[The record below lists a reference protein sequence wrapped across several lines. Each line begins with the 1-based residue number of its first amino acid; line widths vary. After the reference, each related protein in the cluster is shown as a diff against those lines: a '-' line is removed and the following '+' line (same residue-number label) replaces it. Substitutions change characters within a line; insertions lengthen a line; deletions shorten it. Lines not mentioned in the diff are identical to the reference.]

1 MHSKPDWW
9 KYAPRA
15 RSNEVAE
22 LDFGALMKQAQA
34 LQEKLKAVQEHAAAQ
49 VVNADSGGGMV
60 RVSVDGSMQ
69 VRRIEIDPALI
80 ASNDKAMLEDLIV
93 VAVNQG
99 LKRAQEMVAQ
109 EMGKLGPLGG
119 LKLPGFGND

>member
-1 MHSKPDWW
+1 
-9 KYAPRA
+9 
-15 RSNEVAE
+15 VAE
-22 LDFGALMKQAQA
+22 LDFGALMKKAQE
-34 LQEKLKAVQEHAAAQ
+34 LQEKLKSVQEQAAAQ
-49 VVNADSGGGMV
+49 VVSADAGGGMV

-93 VAVNQG
+93 VAINLG

-119 LKLPGFGND
+119 LKIPGFGND

>member
-1 MHSKPDWW
+1 M
-9 KYAPRA
+9 A
-15 RSNEVAE
+15 EVD
-22 LDFGALMKQAQA
+22 LGALMKQAQA
-34 LQEKLKAVQEHAAAQ
+34 LQEKLKSMQEQAAAQ
-49 VVNADSGGGMV
+49 IVNADAGGGMV
-60 RVSVDGSMQ
+60 RVIVDGSMQ
-69 VRRIEIDPALI
+69 VRRIEIDPALL

-93 VAVNQG
+93 VAINQG

>member
-1 MHSKPDWW
+1 
-9 KYAPRA
+9 
-15 RSNEVAE
+15 VAE

-34 LQEKLKAVQEHAAAQ
+34 LQEKLKAVQEQAAAQ
-49 VVNADSGGGMV
+49 VVDADAGGGMV

-69 VRRIEIDPALI
+69 VRRIEIDPTLI

-93 VAVNQG
+93 VAINQG

-119 LKLPGFGND
+119 LKLPGFGGD

>member
-1 MHSKPDWW
+1 M
-9 KYAPRA
+9 
-15 RSNEVAE
+15 AE

-34 LQEKLKAVQEHAAAQ
+34 LQEKLKAVQEQAAAQ
-49 VVNADSGGGMV
+49 VVDADAGGGMV

-69 VRRIEIDPALI
+69 VRRIEIDPTLI

-93 VAVNQG
+93 VAINQG

-119 LKLPGFGND
+119 LKLPGFGGD

>member
-1 MHSKPDWW
+1 M
-9 KYAPRA
+9 
-15 RSNEVAE
+15 AE
-22 LDFGALMKQAQA
+22 LDIGALMKQAQA
-34 LQEKLKAVQEHAAAQ
+34 LQEKLKSAQEQAAAQ
-49 VVNADSGGGMV
+49 VVDADAGGGMV

-93 VAVNQG
+93 VAINLG

-119 LKLPGFGND
+119 LKIPGFGND

>member
-1 MHSKPDWW
+1 M
-9 KYAPRA
+9 
-15 RSNEVAE
+15 AE

-34 LQEKLKAVQEHAAAQ
+34 LQEKLKAVQEQAAAQ
-49 VVNADSGGGMV
+49 VVDADAGGGMV

-69 VRRIEIDPALI
+69 VRRIEIDPTLI

-119 LKLPGFGND
+119 MKLPGFGGD